1 MRTKVL
7 LFGLVVVAGAGYL
20 MFGRGR
26 DLQGSEARG
35 LVAAGARLLDVRS
48 PDEFAQGHLP
58 GAINIPV
65 QELPQRLAEVG
76 PPDHDVVVYCR
87 SGHRSTAATQTLRD
101 HGFSKVHN
109 LGPMT
114 AW

>member
-1 MRTKVL
+1 MRKRLVL
-7 LFGLVVVAGAGYL
+7 GALAVVAVLGYL
-20 MFGRGR
+20 VFGRGR
-26 DLQGSEARG
+26 EIQGAEARK

-48 PDEFAQGHLP
+48 PEEFGGGHLP

-65 QELPQRLAEVG
+65 KELDRHLADVG
-76 PPDHDVVVYCR
+76 PLDGDVVVYCR
-87 SGHRSTAATQTLRD
+87 SGHRSSRATEVLRA
-101 HGFSKVHN
+101 HGFTKVHN

>member
-1 MRTKVL
+1 MRIALTL
-7 LFGLVVVAGAGYL
+7 GRGARHRRGGYL
-20 MFGRGR
+20 VFGRGR
-26 DLQGSEARG
+26 GIQGGDARK

-48 PDEFAQGHLP
+48 PEEYARGHLP
-58 GAINIPV
+58 GALNIPV
-65 QELPQRLAEVG
+65 QELDRRVAEVG
-76 PPDHDVVVYCR
+76 PPDGELVVYCR
-87 SGHRSTAATQTLRD
+87 SGHRSSRAAEILRQ